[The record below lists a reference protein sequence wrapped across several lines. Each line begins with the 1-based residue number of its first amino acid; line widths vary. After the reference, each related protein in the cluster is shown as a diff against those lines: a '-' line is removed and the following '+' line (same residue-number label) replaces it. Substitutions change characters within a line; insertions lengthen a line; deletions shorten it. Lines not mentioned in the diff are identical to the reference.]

1 MELFRVKVNNKY
13 GFVDKDGN
21 EVCLVSIMKQTTF
34 VKEWQE
40 CVTMDITDL
49 LMKQVQ
55 KLSHASMGLQETLV
69 MVWHIQR
76 ITDSRSTLTR
86 QAAM

>member
-1 MELFRVKVNNKY
+1 
-13 GFVDKDGN
+13 
-21 EVCLVSIMKQTTF
+21 MKQTTF

-40 CVTMDITDL
+40 CFTIDITDL

-55 KLSHASMGLQETLV
+55 KLFHASIGLQETLV
-69 MVWHIQR
+69 MAWHIQR